1 MGESENESRVKKV
14 GLMMSGWAELGKC
27 VERLVSTFLFSVHT
41 FAHTHTV
48 PVRECM
54 LVLYNDKVTAFIC
67 STGGN
72 VTQYT

>member
-1 MGESENESRVKKV
+1 MRGE
-14 GLMMSGWAELGKC
+14 L
-27 VERLVSTFLFSVHT
+27 LVSTFLFSVHT